1 MDQPKIERLL
11 RLMLLMSDKS
21 RLYSV
26 IELATMLDISER
38 SIYRY
43 IDTFESAGF
52 IVKKVN
58 GKVWLARESDM
69 FKSISE
75 LVYFTTEEAQ
85 IIKDLIDS
93 LDSADYFINGIKNKL
108 YSIYDFKKIVDFKVD
123 KKYSKKVKTII
134 DSISNKTV
142 VCFKNYR
149 SSNSG
154 VIKDRLVEPIEFT
167 QNMKE
172 ILCYEVETGL
182 CKFFKVSR
190 IEEVQ
195 QSINSWSYEHLH
207 KNIGRDPFGFAGIDK
222 LPVSIELS
230 MLAANLLIE
239 EFPNTFE
246 KVEKIS
252 SNRYRYSDI
261 VYNYEG
267 ICRFVLG
274 LCNEVKII
282 ESKEFIDFVNKKRE
296 RSLI

>member
-26 IELATMLDISER
+26 SELSSIIDISER

-43 IDTFESAGF
+43 LDTFESSGF
-52 IVKKVN
+52 IVKRVN
-58 GKVWLARESDM
+58 SKVWLARESDM

-85 IIKDLIDS
+85 VIKELIDS
-93 LDSADYFINGIKNKL
+93 LDTSDYFINGIKNKL

-123 KKYSKKVKTII
+123 KKYSKKVNLII
-134 DSISNKTV
+134 DSISSKSV
-142 VCFKNYR
+142 IILKNYR

-154 VIKDRLVEPIEFT
+154 IIKDRVVEPIEFT

-172 ILCYEVETGL
+172 ILCYEIETEV

-190 IEEVQ
+190 IEEIIQ
-195 QSINSWSYEHLH
+195 TEDSWSFVHMH
-207 KNIGRDPFGFAGIDK
+207 KKIGRDPFGFSGIHQLD
-222 LPVSIELS
+222 VSIEMS
-230 MLAANLLIE
+230 MLAANLLME
-239 EFPNTFE
+239 EYPNTFDKLE
-246 KVEKIS
+246 RVS
-252 SNRYRYSDI
+252 ANRYKYSDI

-274 LCNEVKII
+274 LCNEVKILG
-282 ESKEFIDFVNKKRE
+282 SKDFIKFVQKKRE
-296 RSLI
+296 KSLF